1 MISSDV
7 QNYLKSL
14 IKTYSEQ
21 GYYNYLAHSYT
32 RRYNEQEYNLVV
44 YLSKDDITNSSL
56 YTFNVS
62 GDSLV
67 LYLNTSSYYDSEYP
81 AIKVQKY
88 NGGRVDISNYET
100 VLTNSTSTAVTVQ
113 QVDIMQERGLTNETF
128 LAVSIAL
135 GVAVVV
141 YAINGIWSKFFG
153 IK

>member
-67 LYLNTSSYYDSEYP
+67 YCILTLRVITTVN
-81 AIKVQKY
+81 ILQLKY
-88 NGGRVDISNYET
+88 RNIT
-100 VLTNSTSTAVTVQ
+100 
-113 QVDIMQERGLTNETF
+113 
-128 LAVSIAL
+128 
-135 GVAVVV
+135 VAVLIL
-141 YAINGIWSKFFG
+141 AIMKQCLLTVRQPL
-153 IK
+153 